1 MLADKMFRGQADKLT
16 FAMNAQTEFVR
27 TLAELEN
34 KSYRVKMAQQDE
46 ALTHLGQKKDP
57 ATGKWVDPDTP
68 DGSFD
73 IMAMVDRAM
82 NFSPYGDMAKLQAK
96 GLSARYSHDAF
107 LEMRGLRNLVAA
119 REKYKI
125 AMEGLNEQQ
134 RMKDDIARVGQ
145 NINTTQSDLID
156 SWGTKLKVPNGPN
169 GQPLLT
175 QEMIN
180 ALPK

>member
-1 MLADKMFRGQADKLT
+1 
-16 FAMNAQTEFVR
+16 
-27 TLAELEN
+27 
-34 KSYRVKMAQQDE
+34 
-46 ALTHLGQKKDP
+46 
-57 ATGKWVDPDTP
+57 
-68 DGSFD
+68 
-73 IMAMVDRAM
+73 
-82 NFSPYGDMAKLQAK
+82 
-96 GLSARYSHDAF
+96 
-107 LEMRGLRNLVAA
+107 
-119 REKYKI
+119 
-125 AMEGLNEQQ
+125 MEGLNEQQ